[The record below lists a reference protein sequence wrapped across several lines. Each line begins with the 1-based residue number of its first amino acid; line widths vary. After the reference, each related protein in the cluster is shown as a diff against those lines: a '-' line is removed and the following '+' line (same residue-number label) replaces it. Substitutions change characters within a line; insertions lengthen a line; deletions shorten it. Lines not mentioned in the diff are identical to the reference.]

1 MKQFWV
7 KIGKIAFYVLTT
19 LIWMVAMISYRAT
32 DWLNKTFGVKI
43 EQIIFTVTSPMK
55 GANTHFFSRAVIFC
69 LPQIIAA
76 AAVAVVLIVLDFR
89 VLSKIEVKLTRPF
102 GRHKMRINLIY
113 VYRLLLIVGAVIL
126 LSGAWQYLDRSLGIT
141 QYARKANQR
150 TKIYEKYYVDPNRTS
165 ISTDGKTKK
174 NVIYIYMESM
184 ETTYASQ
191 IAGGAQPYANYI
203 PNLTALA
210 NENVSFSDGN
220 QLGGF
225 HNTTGTGW
233 TMGSLFAQTSGVPYA
248 LPTNGN
254 SMNERKTFASG
265 ITSLGDILQ
274 KKGYNQEFLCGSD
287 SSFAGRNTYFKDHG
301 KYAIF
306 DLKTAKKRGYIP
318 KDYHVWWG
326 YEDAKLYEYAKIEAT
341 ALAGKNKPFNL
352 TMLTADTHFPH
363 GYLCQN
369 CYRRYGSQAADAVDC
384 ADRQV
389 YDFVNWAKQQSWY
402 PNTVIVI
409 VGDHP
414 RMDNDL
420 VAGISYYDRTVYN
433 CIINGARDTEE
444 PLNLKNRVFTPM
456 DMLPTTLASMGYRIK
471 GNRLGLGANLFSN
484 QKTLAETLGF
494 DQFNKELAKKSTYYM
509 RHFY

>member
-1 MKQFWV
+1 
-7 KIGKIAFYVLTT
+7 
-19 LIWMVAMISYRAT
+19 
-32 DWLNKTFGVKI
+32 
-43 EQIIFTVTSPMK
+43 
-55 GANTHFFSRAVIFC
+55 
-69 LPQIIAA
+69 
-76 AAVAVVLIVLDFR
+76 
-89 VLSKIEVKLTRPF
+89 
-102 GRHKMRINLIY
+102 
-113 VYRLLLIVGAVIL
+113 
-126 LSGAWQYLDRSLGIT
+126 
-141 QYARKANQR
+141 
-150 TKIYEKYYVDPNRTS
+150 
-165 ISTDGKTKK
+165 
-174 NVIYIYMESM
+174 
-184 ETTYASQ
+184 
-191 IAGGAQPYANYI
+191 
-203 PNLTALA
+203 
-210 NENVSFSDGN
+210 
-220 QLGGF
+220 
-225 HNTTGTGW
+225 
-233 TMGSLFAQTSGVPYA
+233 
-248 LPTNGN
+248 
-254 SMNERKTFASG
+254 
-265 ITSLGDILQ
+265 
-274 KKGYNQEFLCGSD
+274 
-287 SSFAGRNTYFKDHG
+287 DHG

-433 CIINGARDTEE
+433 CIINGARDTGE